1 MANCAKKK
9 IYQILRHYVILLSQ
23 LELAYE
29 KISPRVAPFALEPL
43 YEMKAKTQDTTS
55 WYIITQLFF
64 FFLFFSS
71 MQAKLQKNLARTVR
85 RQQPINTRRDSDV

>member
-1 MANCAKKK
+1 MQCQVKDKQQSQNDSSQDQYKEDEVEDSQWLTVPKKK
-9 IYQILRHYVILLSQ
+9 NQILRHYVILLSQ

-55 WYIITQLFF
+55 
-64 FFLFFSS
+64 
-71 MQAKLQKNLARTVR
+71 
-85 RQQPINTRRDSDV
+85 